1 MQRKSSALPKDAVQP
16 IMIRNMWI
24 NHQKTVI
31 YELLLLTRKL
41 WRKTSLTVGINLY
54 TRLKQPSKG
63 VLKKMC
69 SMVAEGCHSEKK
81 QTTNKQ
87 RKVVCVL
94 EKFCI

>member
-16 IMIRNMWI
+16 IMIKNMWI

-31 YELLLLTRKL
+31 YELFLLTRKL
-41 WRKTSLTVGINLY
+41 WRKTSLTFGINLY

-69 SMVAEGCHSEKK
+69 SMVAEGSHCEKK
-81 QTTNKQ
+81 TTNKQ
-87 RKVVCVL
+87 RKVVCVS

>member
-16 IMIRNMWI
+16 IMIKNMWI

-31 YELLLLTRKL
+31 YELFLLTRKL

-54 TRLKQPSKG
+54 TRLRQPSKG

-69 SMVAEGCHSEKK
+69 SMVAEGSHSEKK
-81 QTTNKQ
+81 KQQTNK
-87 RKVVCVL
+87 
-94 EKFCI
+94 EK

>member
-16 IMIRNMWI
+16 IMIKNMWI

-31 YELLLLTRKL
+31 YELFLLTRKL

-63 VLKKMC
+63 VLKKMS